1 VWYAGD
7 TNNPHY
13 LYYAN
18 KGYGGECV
26 SPQNYIPCGTPSDP
40 IVLVVNK
47 RGTLFVSTLS
57 TWYQIFPG
65 NPPYAQSTGSKH
77 GAVASFGWGDA
88 EGELYY
94 EAADGIRT
102 FKGSDG
108 TYKSLPIEW
117 LWRDNP
123 LTPIPLIDTTQLSK
137 ILGAYVNSEAIFV
150 YIGQDG
156 NRHRLTWNSE
166 YNIWRNDNVPAT
178 ALYLEADTNTLVY
191 SIPIT
196 IPGTGSGWVIVYD
209 SYSQDYDDGGWVA
222 GVLAQSPIPITLQTP
237 YLDAG
242 APNNQKQ
249 FNVLTIDANPNGQI
263 LTPTLL
269 FDGNNGNVATVIPS
283 PATFTG
289 AVRNKFVFQIAAGF
303 GQQAYE
309 ISLQITGAVT
319 AAPILYQ
326 AEMYAAVLADQRSS
340 YDTYWVTLSNTNET
354 KLVKQCF
361 VDYTTIAGNTLL
373 LEIFADGNL
382 TPYFTIVL
390 PENTSRS
397 EVPMRVR
404 FPAKILRLFRMIITS
419 TAKYQLWS
427 PVQLMWKMNAT
438 QSGFQRLDLG
448 DTTP

>member
-1 VWYAGD
+1 
-7 TNNPHY
+7 
-13 LYYAN
+13 
-18 KGYGGECV
+18 
-26 SPQNYIPCGTPSDP
+26 
-40 IVLVVNK
+40 
-47 RGTLFVSTLS
+47 
-57 TWYQIFPG
+57 
-65 NPPYAQSTGSKH
+65 
-77 GAVASFGWGDA
+77 
-88 EGELYY
+88 
-94 EAADGIRT
+94 
-102 FKGSDG
+102 
-108 TYKSLPIEW
+108 
-117 LWRDNP
+117 
-123 LTPIPLIDTTQLSK
+123 
-137 ILGAYVNSEAIFV
+137 
-150 YIGQDG
+150 
-156 NRHRLTWNSE
+156 
-166 YNIWRNDNVPAT
+166 
-178 ALYLEADTNTLVY
+178 
-191 SIPIT
+191 
-196 IPGTGSGWVIVYD
+196 VIVYD
-209 SYSQDYDDGGWVA
+209 SYSQDYDDGGWS
-222 GVLAQSPIPITLQTP
+222 GGILLQNPIPITLQTP
-237 YLDAG
+237 YLDVG

-289 AVRNKFVFQIAAGF
+289 LVRNKFVFQIAAGF

-309 ISLQITGAVT
+309 ISLQIAGNVI

-404 FPAKILRLFRMIITS
+404 FPAQILRLFRMIITS

-438 QSGFQRLDLG
+438 QSGYQRLDLG